1 MPMSRAIRFT
11 IVRGLLLALLPA
23 AVLAQDSQPAPQ
35 QDPKPTLR
43 IVRVSEPLQF
53 DDFRDGAGLPDRTR
67 AVAVTGFR
75 QRDPGDGVAVS
86 APTTAYLS
94 YDDDNLYVVFVCKD
108 DPTKVWATLA
118 NREVVAGV
126 DGYSVSLD

>member
-1 MPMSRAIRFT
+1 MRRVIRFS
-11 IVRGLLLALLPA
+11 IVWSLLLALTPPA
-23 AVLAQDSQPAPQ
+23 LLAQDPQPAPQ
-35 QDPKPTLR
+35 QNPNPTLR
-43 IVRVSEPLQF
+43 IVRLSEPLQF
-53 DDFRDGAGLPDRTR
+53 DDFRDGAEGADRTR

-75 QRDPGDGVAVS
+75 QRDPGDGAAVS